1 MARLDCPAPS
11 QTEIETGTEA
21 NKLAQ
26 NPMGICVADCLCAQF
41 YTKEFYRSRCQ
52 AVRLFYETVCFPGIF
67 DCDTTNVRK
76 SEPEF
81 CTVQLSLRVLFQS
94 VFEI

>member
-1 MARLDCPAPS
+1 MCLLPARRVRVPAKLDLFSLRLEQYAS
-11 QTEIETGTEA
+11 VEHRT
-21 NKLAQ
+21 Q
-26 NPMGICVADCLCAQF
+26 NSSSGAAG
-41 YTKEFYRSRCQ
+41 RHN
-52 AVRLFYETVCFPGIF
+52 LFYETVCFPGIF